1 MGNYREKKVK
11 KVFKDPSWSK
21 KFSKKLQGWS
31 PCRAHVFAKNITA
44 SVPSIS
50 WIVPATNGTSWRNRV
65 QTIWSTE
72 RGTKEKHSQEFHV
85 NHFRSCL
92 AIGRRNV
99 HQVVHLKEVIP
110 TGVVLPSHSQHIP
123 LKHLEV
129 RHELHPNLLVVCFEL
144 NSQLEPNGYNYSIA
158 GRFFGLTVLLA
169 WNSSQIQS
177 RSNGKDYISYYHI
190 WSIYLGTLMDV
201 NNCPVGT
208 FLSIGRSFWVW
219 TEFTKID
226 GISETVQE
234 SSEKYM
240 DGNRREK
247 DGTQREMDGTTRNS
261 NVSKRMRRK
270 WCGRKKLK
278 WTEFPTE
285 FVWTKT
291 FVHWSSRYINIH
303 ITSCLNLIFQ
313 GCRVFIMSLL
323 WLAAK
328 AAWSSKMVIL
338 LRILFQVISSSWDE
352 KFRCWFKID

>member
-1 MGNYREKKVK
+1 MNCTSHEWHFLTQQSPDHLINGKRHKRET
-11 KVFKDPSWSK
+11 
-21 KFSKKLQGWS
+21 
-31 PCRAHVFAKNITA
+31 FAGV
-44 SVPSIS
+44 SRESL
-50 WIVPATNGTSWRNRV
+50 
-65 QTIWSTE
+65 
-72 RGTKEKHSQEFHV
+72 
-85 NHFRSCL
+85 RSCL

-99 HQVVHLKEVIP
+99 HQVVHLKEEVIP

-123 LKHLEV
+123 LKHLAV
-129 RHELHPNLLVVCFEL
+129 RHELHPNLLVVCFES

-208 FLSIGRSFWVW
+208 FLSIGRNFWVW

-247 DGTQREMDGTTRNS
+247 DGTQREMDGITRNS
-261 NVSKRMRRK
+261 KVSKRMRRK

-278 WTEFPTE
+278 WTEFTTE

-291 FVHWSSRYINIH
+291 FVHWSSRYIY
-303 ITSCLNLIFQ
+303 
-313 GCRVFIMSLL
+313 GCALHVPGAPPPPP
-323 WLAAK
+323 WYGPP
-328 AAWSSKMVIL
+328 
-338 LRILFQVISSSWDE
+338 QY
-352 KFRCWFKID
+352 